1 MGLLGHVQGQISC
14 SLELTPLETGAA
26 HRQGTDPLQG
36 AFHGGGHGAGAEHVG
51 AEVGAV
57 VDARQHQIRCF
68 VHQFAQGQLHAI
80 GRCAAA
86 GPGGHARCK
95 QFVRPFGAQGGLQG
109 QAVAGG
115 GAFLVGADHRD
126 LVTPG
131 GRGRSQGADPLG
143 EDPVVIAD
151 QDPHGSAD
159 GWGEPKRAGCLQS
172 GPFRLCSVSAPVTL
186 QQLTDQLDALE
197 QQASAEIAEAA
208 DAAAL
213 EQLRVGLLGKKGR
226 LSGVLGAMGKL
237 PGQERP
243 VVGQR
248 ANVLKTQ
255 VQTLLSDRL
264 QAVQQAAMAE
274 RIARESID
282 VTAPPSGIP
291 MGHRH
296 PLITT
301 TEEIVDLF
309 LGLGYSVAEGPEV
322 EKDHYNFTALNIP
335 EDHPARDMQ
344 DTFYLGADLLMR
356 THTSPV
362 QIRHL
367 EQNPPPVRIVAPGRV
382 YRRDAVDAT
391 HSPVFHQVEVLAIDE
406 GLDFSHLRGTVMAFL
421 KAFFGDLPVRFRASY
436 FPFTEPSAEVDVQ
449 WRGRWLEVMGCGMVD
464 PAVLE
469 GLGLD
474 PERYSGFA
482 AGLGVERFC
491 MVRHGIDDIRRLYT
505 SDLRFL
511 EQF

>member
-1 MGLLGHVQGQISC
+1 M
-14 SLELTPLETGAA
+14 
-26 HRQGTDPLQG
+26 
-36 AFHGGGHGAGAEHVG
+36 
-51 AEVGAV
+51 
-57 VDARQHQIRCF
+57 
-68 VHQFAQGQLHAI
+68 
-80 GRCAAA
+80 
-86 GPGGHARCK
+86 
-95 QFVRPFGAQGGLQG
+95 
-109 QAVAGG
+109 
-115 GAFLVGADHRD
+115 
-126 LVTPG
+126 
-131 GRGRSQGADPLG
+131 
-143 EDPVVIAD
+143 
-151 QDPHGSAD
+151 
-159 GWGEPKRAGCLQS
+159 
-172 GPFRLCSVSAPVTL
+172 SAPVTL

-197 QQASAEIAEAA
+197 QQATAEISEAA

-226 LSGVLGAMGKL
+226 ISGVLGAMGKL
-237 PGQERP
+237 PGSERP
-243 VVGQR
+243 LVGQR

-255 VQTLLSDRL
+255 VQSLLAERL
-264 QAVQQAAMAE
+264 AAVKQAAMAE

-282 VTAPPSGIP
+282 VTAPASGIP

-344 DTFYLGADLLMR
+344 DTFYLGGDLLMR

-367 EQNPPPVRIVAPGRV
+367 EENPPPVRIVAPGRV

>member
-1 MGLLGHVQGQISC
+1 M
-14 SLELTPLETGAA
+14 
-26 HRQGTDPLQG
+26 
-36 AFHGGGHGAGAEHVG
+36 
-51 AEVGAV
+51 
-57 VDARQHQIRCF
+57 
-68 VHQFAQGQLHAI
+68 
-80 GRCAAA
+80 
-86 GPGGHARCK
+86 
-95 QFVRPFGAQGGLQG
+95 
-109 QAVAGG
+109 
-115 GAFLVGADHRD
+115 
-126 LVTPG
+126 
-131 GRGRSQGADPLG
+131 
-143 EDPVVIAD
+143 
-151 QDPHGSAD
+151 
-159 GWGEPKRAGCLQS
+159 
-172 GPFRLCSVSAPVTL
+172 SAPVTL

-197 QQASAEIAEAA
+197 QQAAAEIAEAA
-208 DAAAL
+208 DADAL

-226 LSGVLGAMGKL
+226 ISGVLGAMGKL

-243 VVGQR
+243 LVGQR

-255 VQTLLSDRL
+255 VQSLLGERL
-264 QAVQQAAMAE
+264 QAVKQAAMAE
-274 RIARESID
+274 RIARESLD
-282 VTAPPSGIP
+282 VTAPASGVR

-322 EKDHYNFTALNIP
+322 ERDHYNFTALNIP

-344 DTFYLGADLLMR
+344 DTFYLGGDLLMR

-367 EQNPPPVRIVAPGRV
+367 EENPPPVRIVAPGRV

>member
-1 MGLLGHVQGQISC
+1 M
-14 SLELTPLETGAA
+14 
-26 HRQGTDPLQG
+26 
-36 AFHGGGHGAGAEHVG
+36 
-51 AEVGAV
+51 
-57 VDARQHQIRCF
+57 
-68 VHQFAQGQLHAI
+68 
-80 GRCAAA
+80 
-86 GPGGHARCK
+86 
-95 QFVRPFGAQGGLQG
+95 
-109 QAVAGG
+109 
-115 GAFLVGADHRD
+115 
-126 LVTPG
+126 
-131 GRGRSQGADPLG
+131 
-143 EDPVVIAD
+143 
-151 QDPHGSAD
+151 
-159 GWGEPKRAGCLQS
+159 
-172 GPFRLCSVSAPVTL
+172 SAPVTL

-197 QQASAEIAEAA
+197 QQAAAEIAEAP

-226 LSGVLGAMGKL
+226 ISGVLGAMGKL
-237 PGQERP
+237 PGEERP
-243 VVGQR
+243 LVGQR

-255 VQTLLSDRL
+255 VQSLLGERL
-264 QAVQQAAMAE
+264 QAVKQAAMAE
-274 RIARESID
+274 RIARESLD
-282 VTAPPSGIP
+282 VTAPASGVP

-322 EKDHYNFTALNIP
+322 ERDHYNFTALNIP

-344 DTFYLGADLLMR
+344 DTFYLGGDLLMR

-367 EQNPPPVRIVAPGRV
+367 EENPPPVRIVAPGRV

>member
-1 MGLLGHVQGQISC
+1 M
-14 SLELTPLETGAA
+14 
-26 HRQGTDPLQG
+26 
-36 AFHGGGHGAGAEHVG
+36 
-51 AEVGAV
+51 
-57 VDARQHQIRCF
+57 
-68 VHQFAQGQLHAI
+68 
-80 GRCAAA
+80 
-86 GPGGHARCK
+86 
-95 QFVRPFGAQGGLQG
+95 
-109 QAVAGG
+109 
-115 GAFLVGADHRD
+115 
-126 LVTPG
+126 
-131 GRGRSQGADPLG
+131 
-143 EDPVVIAD
+143 
-151 QDPHGSAD
+151 SAT
-159 GWGEPKRAGCLQS
+159 
-172 GPFRLCSVSAPVTL
+172 VSL
-186 QQLTDQLDALE
+186 QQLTDQLEALE
-197 QQASAEIAEAA
+197 AEAA
-208 DAAAL
+208 EAISAAADAEAL
-213 EQLRVGLLGKKGR
+213 EQLRIGLLGKKGR

-237 PGQERP
+237 PGEERP
-243 VVGQR
+243 LVGQR
-248 ANVLKTQ
+248 ANVLKSQ

-264 QAVQQAAMAE
+264 QAVKQAAMEA
-274 RIARESID
+274 RIASETLD
-282 VTAPPSGIP
+282 VTAPAQGIP

-296 PLITT
+296 PLVTT

-309 LGLGYSVAEGPEV
+309 CGLGYQVVEGPEV
-322 EKDHYNFTALNIP
+322 ETDHHNFTALNIP
-335 EDHPARDMQ
+335 PDHPARDMQ
-344 DTFYLGADLLMR
+344 DTFYLKDNLLLR

-367 EQNPPPVRIVAPGRV
+367 ENHAPPVRIVAPGRV

-406 GLDFSHLRGTVMAFL
+406 NLDFSHLRGTVMAFL

-482 AGLGVERFC
+482 AGVGVERFC

>member
-1 MGLLGHVQGQISC
+1 M
-14 SLELTPLETGAA
+14 
-26 HRQGTDPLQG
+26 
-36 AFHGGGHGAGAEHVG
+36 
-51 AEVGAV
+51 
-57 VDARQHQIRCF
+57 
-68 VHQFAQGQLHAI
+68 
-80 GRCAAA
+80 
-86 GPGGHARCK
+86 
-95 QFVRPFGAQGGLQG
+95 
-109 QAVAGG
+109 
-115 GAFLVGADHRD
+115 
-126 LVTPG
+126 
-131 GRGRSQGADPLG
+131 
-143 EDPVVIAD
+143 
-151 QDPHGSAD
+151 
-159 GWGEPKRAGCLQS
+159 
-172 GPFRLCSVSAPVTL
+172 SAPVTL

-197 QQASAEIAEAA
+197 QQATTEISEAS

-226 LSGVLGAMGKL
+226 ISGVLWAMGKL
-237 PGQERP
+237 PGSERP
-243 VVGQR
+243 LVGQR

-255 VQTLLSDRL
+255 VQSLLAERL
-264 QAVQQAAMAE
+264 AAVKQAAMAE

-282 VTAPPSGIP
+282 VTAPASGIP

-322 EKDHYNFTALNIP
+322 EKDYYNFTALNIP

-344 DTFYLGADLLMR
+344 DTFYLQGDLLLR

>member
-1 MGLLGHVQGQISC
+1 M
-14 SLELTPLETGAA
+14 
-26 HRQGTDPLQG
+26 
-36 AFHGGGHGAGAEHVG
+36 
-51 AEVGAV
+51 
-57 VDARQHQIRCF
+57 
-68 VHQFAQGQLHAI
+68 
-80 GRCAAA
+80 
-86 GPGGHARCK
+86 
-95 QFVRPFGAQGGLQG
+95 
-109 QAVAGG
+109 
-115 GAFLVGADHRD
+115 
-126 LVTPG
+126 
-131 GRGRSQGADPLG
+131 
-143 EDPVVIAD
+143 
-151 QDPHGSAD
+151 
-159 GWGEPKRAGCLQS
+159 
-172 GPFRLCSVSAPVTL
+172 SAPVTL

-197 QQASAEIAEAA
+197 QQAAAEIAEAA

-226 LSGVLGAMGKL
+226 ISGVLGAMGKL
-237 PGQERP
+237 PGEEHP
-243 VVGQR
+243 LVGQR

-255 VQTLLSDRL
+255 VKSLLGERL
-264 QAVQQAAMAE
+264 QAVKQAAMAE
-274 RIARESID
+274 RIARESLD
-282 VTAPPSGIP
+282 VTAPASGVP

-322 EKDHYNFTALNIP
+322 ERDHYNFTALNIP

-344 DTFYLGADLLMR
+344 DTFYLGGDLLMR

-367 EQNPPPVRIVAPGRV
+367 EENPPPVRIVAPGRV

>member
-1 MGLLGHVQGQISC
+1 
-14 SLELTPLETGAA
+14 
-26 HRQGTDPLQG
+26 
-36 AFHGGGHGAGAEHVG
+36 
-51 AEVGAV
+51 
-57 VDARQHQIRCF
+57 
-68 VHQFAQGQLHAI
+68 
-80 GRCAAA
+80 
-86 GPGGHARCK
+86 
-95 QFVRPFGAQGGLQG
+95 
-109 QAVAGG
+109 
-115 GAFLVGADHRD
+115 
-126 LVTPG
+126 
-131 GRGRSQGADPLG
+131 
-143 EDPVVIAD
+143 
-151 QDPHGSAD
+151 
-159 GWGEPKRAGCLQS
+159 
-172 GPFRLCSVSAPVTL
+172 VSI
-186 QQLTDQLDALE
+186 QQLTDQLEALE
-197 QQASAEIAEAA
+197 TEAAAEIAAAA
-208 DAAAL
+208 DADAL
-213 EQLRVGLLGKKGR
+213 EQLRVSLLGKKGR

-237 PGQERP
+237 PGDERP
-243 VVGQR
+243 LVGQR

-255 VQTLLSDRL
+255 VQGLLSERL
-264 QAVQQAAMAE
+264 QAVKAAALE
-274 RIARESID
+274 ARIARETLD
-282 VTAPPSGIP
+282 VTAAASGVP
-291 MGHRH
+291 VGHRH

-309 LGLGYSVAEGPEV
+309 CGLGYKVVEGPEV
-322 EKDHYNFTALNIP
+322 ETDHYNFTALNIP
-335 EDHPARDMQ
+335 PDHPARDMQ
-344 DTFYLGADLLMR
+344 DTFYLKDNLLLR

-362 QIRHL
+362 QIRQL

>member
-1 MGLLGHVQGQISC
+1 M
-14 SLELTPLETGAA
+14 
-26 HRQGTDPLQG
+26 
-36 AFHGGGHGAGAEHVG
+36 
-51 AEVGAV
+51 
-57 VDARQHQIRCF
+57 VDAGEHQIRF
-68 VHQFAQGQLHAI
+68 VLHQFEQGQLHAI
-80 GRCAAA
+80 RRCAGA
-86 GPGGHARCK
+86 GPGGHARNE
-95 QFVRPFGAQGGLQG
+95 QFIGPLRPDGGLQRE
-109 QAVAGG
+109 AMAGG
-115 GAFLVGADHRD
+115 GALLIRADHRD
-126 LVTPG
+126 VVAAG
-131 GRGRSQGADPLG
+131 DGRRRQGADAFG
-143 EDPVVIAD
+143 EDAIVIAD
-151 QDPHGSAD
+151 QDPHGLAG

-172 GPFRLCSVSAPVTL
+172 AAFRHRPVSAPVTL

-197 QQASAEIAEAA
+197 QQATTEISEAS

-226 LSGVLGAMGKL
+226 ISGVLGAMGKL
-237 PGQERP
+237 PGSERP
-243 VVGQR
+243 LVGQR

-255 VQTLLSDRL
+255 VQSLLAERL
-264 QAVQQAAMAE
+264 AAVKQAAMAE

-282 VTAPPSGIP
+282 VTAPASGIP

-344 DTFYLGADLLMR
+344 DTFYLQGDLLLR

>member
-1 MGLLGHVQGQISC
+1 M
-14 SLELTPLETGAA
+14 
-26 HRQGTDPLQG
+26 
-36 AFHGGGHGAGAEHVG
+36 
-51 AEVGAV
+51 
-57 VDARQHQIRCF
+57 
-68 VHQFAQGQLHAI
+68 
-80 GRCAAA
+80 
-86 GPGGHARCK
+86 
-95 QFVRPFGAQGGLQG
+95 
-109 QAVAGG
+109 
-115 GAFLVGADHRD
+115 
-126 LVTPG
+126 
-131 GRGRSQGADPLG
+131 
-143 EDPVVIAD
+143 
-151 QDPHGSAD
+151 
-159 GWGEPKRAGCLQS
+159 
-172 GPFRLCSVSAPVTL
+172 SAPVTL

-197 QQASAEIAEAA
+197 QQAAAEIAEAA

-213 EQLRVGLLGKKGR
+213 ERLRVGLLGKKGR
-226 LSGVLGAMGKL
+226 ISGVLGAMGKL
-237 PGQERP
+237 PGEERP
-243 VVGQR
+243 LVGQR

-255 VQTLLSDRL
+255 VQSLLGERL
-264 QAVQQAAMAE
+264 QAVKQAAMAE
-274 RIARESID
+274 RIARESLD
-282 VTAPPSGIP
+282 VTAPASGVP

-322 EKDHYNFTALNIP
+322 ERDHYNFTALNIP

-344 DTFYLGADLLMR
+344 DTFYLGGDLLMR

-367 EQNPPPVRIVAPGRV
+367 EENPPPVRIVAPGRV

>member
-1 MGLLGHVQGQISC
+1 M
-14 SLELTPLETGAA
+14 
-26 HRQGTDPLQG
+26 
-36 AFHGGGHGAGAEHVG
+36 
-51 AEVGAV
+51 
-57 VDARQHQIRCF
+57 
-68 VHQFAQGQLHAI
+68 
-80 GRCAAA
+80 
-86 GPGGHARCK
+86 
-95 QFVRPFGAQGGLQG
+95 
-109 QAVAGG
+109 
-115 GAFLVGADHRD
+115 
-126 LVTPG
+126 
-131 GRGRSQGADPLG
+131 
-143 EDPVVIAD
+143 
-151 QDPHGSAD
+151 
-159 GWGEPKRAGCLQS
+159 
-172 GPFRLCSVSAPVTL
+172 SAPVTL

-255 VQTLLSDRL
+255 VQSLLSDRL

>member
-1 MGLLGHVQGQISC
+1 M
-14 SLELTPLETGAA
+14 
-26 HRQGTDPLQG
+26 
-36 AFHGGGHGAGAEHVG
+36 
-51 AEVGAV
+51 
-57 VDARQHQIRCF
+57 
-68 VHQFAQGQLHAI
+68 
-80 GRCAAA
+80 
-86 GPGGHARCK
+86 
-95 QFVRPFGAQGGLQG
+95 
-109 QAVAGG
+109 
-115 GAFLVGADHRD
+115 
-126 LVTPG
+126 
-131 GRGRSQGADPLG
+131 
-143 EDPVVIAD
+143 
-151 QDPHGSAD
+151 
-159 GWGEPKRAGCLQS
+159 
-172 GPFRLCSVSAPVTL
+172 SAPVTL

-197 QQASAEIAEAA
+197 QQAAVEIAEAV

-213 EQLRVGLLGKKGR
+213 EQLRVGLLGKKGSI
-226 LSGVLGAMGKL
+226 SGVLGAMGKL
-237 PGQERP
+237 PGDERP

-255 VQTLLSDRL
+255 VKTLLSDRL

-274 RIARESID
+274 RIASESID

-291 MGHRH
+291 LGHRH

-322 EKDHYNFTALNIP
+322 ERDHYNFTALNIP

-344 DTFYLGADLLMR
+344 DTFYLGGDLLMR

>member
-1 MGLLGHVQGQISC
+1 M
-14 SLELTPLETGAA
+14 
-26 HRQGTDPLQG
+26 
-36 AFHGGGHGAGAEHVG
+36 
-51 AEVGAV
+51 
-57 VDARQHQIRCF
+57 
-68 VHQFAQGQLHAI
+68 
-80 GRCAAA
+80 
-86 GPGGHARCK
+86 
-95 QFVRPFGAQGGLQG
+95 
-109 QAVAGG
+109 
-115 GAFLVGADHRD
+115 
-126 LVTPG
+126 
-131 GRGRSQGADPLG
+131 
-143 EDPVVIAD
+143 
-151 QDPHGSAD
+151 
-159 GWGEPKRAGCLQS
+159 
-172 GPFRLCSVSAPVTL
+172 SAPVTL

-197 QQASAEIAEAA
+197 QQAAAEIAEAA

-226 LSGVLGAMGKL
+226 ISGVLGAMGKL
-237 PGQERP
+237 PGEERP
-243 VVGQR
+243 LVGQR

-255 VQTLLSDRL
+255 VQSLLGERL
-264 QAVQQAAMAE
+264 QAVKQAAMAE
-274 RIARESID
+274 RIARESLD
-282 VTAPPSGIP
+282 VTAPASGVP

-322 EKDHYNFTALNIP
+322 ERDHYNFTALNIP

-344 DTFYLGADLLMR
+344 DTFYLGGDLLMR

-367 EQNPPPVRIVAPGRV
+367 EENPPPVRIVAPGRV
-382 YRRDAVDAT
+382 YRRDDVDAT

>member
-1 MGLLGHVQGQISC
+1 M
-14 SLELTPLETGAA
+14 
-26 HRQGTDPLQG
+26 
-36 AFHGGGHGAGAEHVG
+36 
-51 AEVGAV
+51 
-57 VDARQHQIRCF
+57 
-68 VHQFAQGQLHAI
+68 
-80 GRCAAA
+80 
-86 GPGGHARCK
+86 
-95 QFVRPFGAQGGLQG
+95 
-109 QAVAGG
+109 
-115 GAFLVGADHRD
+115 
-126 LVTPG
+126 
-131 GRGRSQGADPLG
+131 
-143 EDPVVIAD
+143 
-151 QDPHGSAD
+151 
-159 GWGEPKRAGCLQS
+159 
-172 GPFRLCSVSAPVTL
+172 SAPVTL

-197 QQASAEIAEAA
+197 QQASVEIAEAV

-226 LSGVLGAMGKL
+226 ISGVLGAMGKL
-237 PGQERP
+237 PGDERP

-255 VQTLLSDRL
+255 VKTLLSDRL

-274 RIARESID
+274 RIASESID

-291 MGHRH
+291 LGHRH

-322 EKDHYNFTALNIP
+322 ERDHYNFTALNIP

-362 QIRHL
+362 QIRYL

-421 KAFFGDLPVRFRASY
+421 RAFFGDLPVRFRASY

>member
-1 MGLLGHVQGQISC
+1 M
-14 SLELTPLETGAA
+14 
-26 HRQGTDPLQG
+26 
-36 AFHGGGHGAGAEHVG
+36 
-51 AEVGAV
+51 
-57 VDARQHQIRCF
+57 
-68 VHQFAQGQLHAI
+68 
-80 GRCAAA
+80 
-86 GPGGHARCK
+86 
-95 QFVRPFGAQGGLQG
+95 
-109 QAVAGG
+109 
-115 GAFLVGADHRD
+115 
-126 LVTPG
+126 
-131 GRGRSQGADPLG
+131 
-143 EDPVVIAD
+143 
-151 QDPHGSAD
+151 SAT
-159 GWGEPKRAGCLQS
+159 
-172 GPFRLCSVSAPVTL
+172 VSL

-197 QQASAEIAEAA
+197 AEAA
-208 DAAAL
+208 EAISSAADAEAL
-213 EQLRVGLLGKKGR
+213 EQLRIGLLGKKGR

-237 PGQERP
+237 PGDERP
-243 VVGQR
+243 LVGQR
-248 ANVLKTQ
+248 ANVLKSQ

-264 QAVQQAAMAE
+264 QAVKQVAMEA
-274 RIARESID
+274 RIAAETLD
-282 VTAPPSGIP
+282 VTAPAQGVP

-309 LGLGYSVAEGPEV
+309 CGLGYRVVEGPEV
-322 EKDHYNFTALNIP
+322 ETDHHNFTALNIP
-335 EDHPARDMQ
+335 PDHPARDMQ
-344 DTFYLGADLLMR
+344 DTFYLKDNLLLR

-367 EQNPPPVRIVAPGRV
+367 ESHAPPVRIVAPGRV
-382 YRRDAVDAT
+382 YRRDAVDST

-482 AGLGVERFC
+482 AGVGVERFC

>member
-1 MGLLGHVQGQISC
+1 M
-14 SLELTPLETGAA
+14 
-26 HRQGTDPLQG
+26 
-36 AFHGGGHGAGAEHVG
+36 
-51 AEVGAV
+51 
-57 VDARQHQIRCF
+57 
-68 VHQFAQGQLHAI
+68 
-80 GRCAAA
+80 
-86 GPGGHARCK
+86 
-95 QFVRPFGAQGGLQG
+95 
-109 QAVAGG
+109 
-115 GAFLVGADHRD
+115 
-126 LVTPG
+126 
-131 GRGRSQGADPLG
+131 
-143 EDPVVIAD
+143 
-151 QDPHGSAD
+151 SAT
-159 GWGEPKRAGCLQS
+159 
-172 GPFRLCSVSAPVTL
+172 VSL

-197 QQASAEIAEAA
+197 PEAAADIAAAA
-208 DAAAL
+208 DAQAL
-213 EQLRVGLLGKKGR
+213 EELRVGLLGKKGR
-226 LSGVLGAMGKL
+226 ISAVLGAMGKL
-237 PGQERP
+237 PGDERP
-243 VVGQR
+243 LVGQR

-255 VQTLLSDRL
+255 VQTLLADRL
-264 QAVQQAAMAE
+264 QAVKQVAMDA
-274 RIARESID
+274 RIARETLD
-282 VTAPPSGIP
+282 VTAPASGVP

-322 EKDHYNFTALNIP
+322 EQDHYNFTALNIP
-335 EDHPARDMQ
+335 PDHPARDMQ
-344 DTFYLGADLLMR
+344 DTFYLQGDRLLR

-367 EQNPPPVRIVAPGRV
+367 ETNPPPVRIVAPGRV

-406 GLDFSHLRGTVMAFL
+406 GLNFSHLRGTVMAFL

-449 WRGRWLEVMGCGMVD
+449 WRGKWLEVMGCGMVD

-474 PERYSGFA
+474 PERWSGFA

-491 MVRHGIDDIRRLYT
+491 MVRHGVDDIRRLYT

-511 EQF
+511 KQF